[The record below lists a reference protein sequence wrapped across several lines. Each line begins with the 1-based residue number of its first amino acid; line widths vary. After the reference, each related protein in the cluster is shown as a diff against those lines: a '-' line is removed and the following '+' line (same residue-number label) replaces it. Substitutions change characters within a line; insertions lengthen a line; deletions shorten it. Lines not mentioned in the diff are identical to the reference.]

1 MQTNDVEE
9 VRAESVLVSQSQSA
23 GPSLLH
29 EKVETMVDTK
39 REAKDQSGQLAV
51 PELKTL
57 IPENIVIQVEES
69 SQENARES
77 KTQVAEMPHFET
89 CSLTNPAPLVHQYS
103 LENPNVLSGGTVGDS
118 VRSGN
123 EI

>member
-1 MQTNDVEE
+1 MQTDEIGE

-29 EKVETMVDTK
+29 EKVETMAETN
-39 REAKDQSGQLAV
+39 REAKDQSGQLTV

-69 SQENARES
+69 SLENAQES
-77 KTQVAEMPHFET
+77 KT
-89 CSLTNPAPLVHQYS
+89 
-103 LENPNVLSGGTVGDS
+103 
-118 VRSGN
+118 
-123 EI
+123 

>member
-1 MQTNDVEE
+1 MAETN
-9 VRAESVLVSQSQSA
+9 
-23 GPSLLH
+23 
-29 EKVETMVDTK
+29 
-39 REAKDQSGQLAV
+39 REAKDQSGQLTV

-89 CSLTNPAPLVHQYS
+89 CSLTNPAPLVDQYS
-103 LENPNVLSGGTVGDS
+103 LENPNVLSGGTVGES
-118 VRSGN
+118 VLSGN
-123 EI
+123 EL